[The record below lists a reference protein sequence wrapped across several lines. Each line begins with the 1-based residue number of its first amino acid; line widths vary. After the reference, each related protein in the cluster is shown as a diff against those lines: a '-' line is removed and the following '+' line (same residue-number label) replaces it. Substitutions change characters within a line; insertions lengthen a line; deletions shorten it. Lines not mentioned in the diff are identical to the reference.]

1 MTNPNQRSV
10 NDAVDALADFYQA
23 LTPASLFRLGEF
35 YAPDAHFKDPFNEVI
50 GVAAIRRI
58 FEHMFATAD
67 SPRFVVTSRIVQGD
81 QAMLGWDFHL
91 RLRGRALVVRGV
103 SHLSF
108 DADGRVVLHR
118 DYWDPAEEL
127 YAHLPVIGALM
138 RALRRKLSATG

>member
-10 NDAVDALADFYQA
+10 NDAVDALADFYQT
-23 LTPASLFRLGEF
+23 LTPASLVRLGEF

-50 GVAAIRRI
+50 GVAEIRRI

-67 SPRFVVTSRIVQGD
+67 APRFVVNRRIVQGD

-91 RLRGRALVVRGV
+91 RLRGRAIVVRGI

-108 DADGRVVLHR
+108 DADGRVGLHR

-127 YAHLPVIGALM
+127 YSHLPVIGALM
-138 RALRRKLSATG
+138 RGLRRRLSATG

>member
-1 MTNPNQRSV
+1 MTTPNLRSV
-10 NDAVDALADFYQA
+10 EDAVEALANFYQTLA
-23 LTPASLFRLGEF
+23 PASLDRLGEF
-35 YAPDAHFKDPFNEVI
+35 YAPDAHFKDPFNEVV

-67 SPRFVVTSRIVQGD
+67 APRFVVTRRIVQGD

-91 RLRGRALVVRGV
+91 RLRGREIVVRGV

-108 DADGRVVLHR
+108 DADGRVGLHR

-127 YAHLPVIGALM
+127 YVHLPVIGVLM